1 MEMERVRK
9 SEMMYRNSKIVWYP
23 NIQGQHIDVTP
34 VLSQNKNIFPEH
46 LNRACELK
54 LLDAC
59 SLTHTPLAE
68 KQE

>member
-1 MEMERVRK
+1 
-9 SEMMYRNSKIVWYP
+9 MMHRNSKIVWYQ

-34 VLSQNKNIFPEH
+34 VLSHNKNIFPEH

-54 LLDAC
+54 LLDAR
-59 SLTHTPLAE
+59 SLTHTPPAE